1 MTSVAE
7 GPLSGQLPPDI
18 THQANGRFGR
28 IVRVAGLVG
37 FASERRTVVSKGYLW
52 CLPWPRTNM
61 KYTAQP
67 TTDTAK
73 MTQRNE

>member
-28 IVRVAGLVG
+28 GLSGDASSRMTTALSLPALRRRRHDGHRAQAG
-37 FASERRTVVSKGYLW
+37 K
-52 CLPWPRTNM
+52 
-61 KYTAQP
+61 
-67 TTDTAK
+67 
-73 MTQRNE
+73 

>member
-28 IVRVAGLVG
+28 RAVLGRSCRWRSLNWTTIVGPIAGK
-37 FASERRTVVSKGYLW
+37 RK
-52 CLPWPRTNM
+52 LPT
-61 KYTAQP
+61 
-67 TTDTAK
+67 
-73 MTQRNE
+73 